1 MNLPYYVTP
10 EQITKDKADFA
21 RKGISRG
28 RSVIVMQCQE
38 GILLVAQNGS
48 KSLHKVAEIYDR
60 IAFAAVGK
68 YNEFESLRQA
78 GVRFADLRGYT
89 YARSDV
95 NARSL
100 ANAYAQTMGSIF
112 TEAAKPLEVEIVVA
126 EVGDSLDEDQIY
138 VLSFDGSVADK
149 RGYLAIGGAAE
160 DLNTSL
166 AAKWNTELDLS
177 EAVQLAVTSLRKNVS
192 NDGSEGQGFDE
203 SELEVALLERKLPR
217 RKFRRILAN
226 ELTSLIAG

>member
-177 EAVQLAVTSLRKNVS
+177 ETVQLAVTSLRKNVS

>member
-28 RSVIVMQCQE
+28 RSVIVMQCQD

-48 KSLHKVAEIYDR
+48 KTLHKVAEIYDR

-112 TEAAKPLEVEIVVA
+112 TEAIKPLEVELVVA
-126 EVGDSLDEDQIY
+126 EVGDTVEGDQIY

-149 RGYLAIGGAAE
+149 QGYVAIGGSAE
-160 DLNTSL
+160 GLNTSL
-166 AAKWNTELDLS
+166 ATNWNPDIDFAA
-177 EAVQLAVTSLRKNVS
+177 AVKLAVDSLRENVS
-192 NDGSEGQGFDE
+192 QGSGTASSIDE
-203 SELEVALLERKLPR
+203 SDLEVAVLERALPR
-217 RKFRRILAN
+217 RKFRRVPAD
-226 ELTSLIAG
+226 ELKNLIAG

>member
-28 RSVIVMQCQE
+28 RSVIVVQYQD

-48 KSLHKVAEIYDR
+48 KALHKVAEIYDR

-112 TEAAKPLEVEIVVA
+112 TEAAKPLEVELVVA
-126 EVGDSLDEDQIY
+126 EVGDSLDDDQIY

-149 RGYLAIGGAAE
+149 RGYLAIGGSA
-160 DLNTSL
+160 DGLNASL
-166 AAKWNTELDLS
+166 AANWNSTLDLAG
-177 EAVQLAVTSLRKNVS
+177 AVTLAVNSLKENLNS
-192 NDGSEGQGFDE
+192 DNGDGFDK
-203 SELEVALLERKLPR
+203 SELEVAVLERKLPR
-217 RKFRRILAN
+217 RKFRRVTAA
-226 ELTSLIAG
+226 ELSTLIAD

>member
-28 RSVIVMQCQE
+28 RSVIVVQYQD

-48 KSLHKVAEIYDR
+48 KALHKVAEIYDR

-112 TEAAKPLEVEIVVA
+112 TEAAKPLEVELVVA
-126 EVGDSLDEDQIY
+126 EVGDSLDDDQIY

-149 RGYLAIGGAAE
+149 RGYLAIGGSA
-160 DLNTSL
+160 DGLNASL
-166 AAKWNTELDLS
+166 AANWNSTLDLAG
-177 EAVQLAVTSLRKNVS
+177 AVTLAVNSLKDNLNS
-192 NDGSEGQGFDE
+192 DNGAGFDK
-203 SELEVALLERKLPR
+203 SELEVAVLERKLPR
-217 RKFRRILAN
+217 RKFRRVTAA
-226 ELTSLIAG
+226 ELSTLIAD

>member
-28 RSVIVMQCQE
+28 RSVIVVQYQD

-48 KSLHKVAEIYDR
+48 KALHKVAEIYDR

-112 TEAAKPLEVEIVVA
+112 TEAAKPLEVELVVA
-126 EVGDSLDEDQIY
+126 EVGDALDDDQIY

-149 RGYLAIGGAAE
+149 RGYLAIGGSA
-160 DLNTSL
+160 DGLNASL
-166 AAKWNTELDLS
+166 AANWNSGLDLS
-177 EAVQLAVTSLRKNVS
+177 GAIALAVNSLKENLNS
-192 NDGSEGQGFDE
+192 GNGDGFDK
-203 SELEVALLERKLPR
+203 SELEVAVLERKLPR
-217 RKFRRILAN
+217 RKFRRVTAA
-226 ELTSLIAG
+226 ELSTLIAD

>member
-28 RSVIVMQCQE
+28 RSVIVMQCQD

-48 KSLHKVAEIYDR
+48 KSLNKIAEIYDR

-126 EVGDSLDEDQIY
+126 EVGASSDDDQIY

-149 RGYLAIGGAAE
+149 RGYLAIGGSAD
-160 DLNTSL
+160 DLNTTL
-166 AAKWNTELDLS
+166 AARWTEDLDLS
-177 EAVQLAVTSLRKNVS
+177 GAIQLAIASLRESAKGDDS
-192 NDGSEGQGFDE
+192 NGQEFDE
-203 SELEVALLERKLPR
+203 SELEVALLERELPR
-217 RKFRRILAN
+217 RKFRRILTN
-226 ELTSLIAG
+226 ELKSLIAG

>member
-28 RSVIVMQCQE
+28 RSVIVVQYQG

-48 KSLHKVAEIYDR
+48 KALHKVAEIYDR

-112 TEAAKPLEVEIVVA
+112 TEAAKPLEVELVVA
-126 EVGDSLDEDQIY
+126 EVGDSLDDDQIY

-149 RGYLAIGGAAE
+149 RGYLAIGGSA
-160 DLNTSL
+160 DGLNASL
-166 AAKWNTELDLS
+166 AANWNSTLDLAG
-177 EAVQLAVTSLRKNVS
+177 AVTLAVNSLKDNLNS
-192 NDGSEGQGFDE
+192 DNGDGFDK
-203 SELEVALLERKLPR
+203 SELEVAVLERKLPR
-217 RKFRRILAN
+217 RKFRRVTAA
-226 ELTSLIAG
+226 ELSTLIAD